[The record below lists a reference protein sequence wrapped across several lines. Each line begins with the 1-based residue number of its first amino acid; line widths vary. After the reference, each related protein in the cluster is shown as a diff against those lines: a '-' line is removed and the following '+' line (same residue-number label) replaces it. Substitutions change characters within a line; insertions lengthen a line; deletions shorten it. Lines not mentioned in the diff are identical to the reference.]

1 MSCNER
7 MRDRCYGII
16 SQRIRKQGH
25 NRETSN
31 DGTMWHRI
39 YKLKGYK
46 IMKINYNA
54 TAMMANNTLNK
65 TDNKLTAAME
75 RLSSGLKVNH
85 AKDNPAG
92 LAIANRMD
100 SQVRGIK
107 VGTNNTNDGI
117 SVVETADG
125 ALSEISVIIQRM
137 SELCVQAS
145 NDPKT
150 DGDREIIDKEIQQLK
165 QEIERIAR
173 DTEYNG
179 MPLLDGSFD
188 LKGYT
193 NNPNV
198 KVGYY
203 SDEVPQGDYK
213 IKLDGLVTIT
223 ENADGTKT
231 GTVNQG
237 LLETNL
243 TGFPTAGLQVKINE
257 DLDELTITA
266 DGDFEMH
273 IRADFTA
280 VTSGDVDIDITQI
293 GAMKIQIGA
302 NEGQEL
308 GIRIPKISLEDMGID
323 ELTSIRTYKE
333 DGSMDIDGPQEG
345 IESTKKALT
354 YINSVRSR
362 LGAYQNRL
370 EHNASNNDISEENMT
385 SSYSRIM
392 DVDMAEEMT
401 EYTTQQVLSQAG
413 ISMLAQANER
423 PSQILQLLQ

>member
-1 MSCNER
+1 
-7 MRDRCYGII
+7 
-16 SQRIRKQGH
+16 
-25 NRETSN
+25 
-31 DGTMWHRI
+31 
-39 YKLKGYK
+39 
-46 IMKINYNA
+46 MKINYNA
-54 TAMMANNTLNK
+54 TAMMANNTLNR

-100 SQVRGIK
+100 SQIRGIK

-125 ALSEISVIIQRM
+125 ALSEISIIIQRM

-193 NNPNV
+193 NNPDV
-198 KVGYY
+198 KIGYY

-213 IKLDGLVTIT
+213 IDLTGLVA
-223 ENADGTKT
+223 ADGTIDQDT
-231 GTVNQG
+231 LADHLTNFPTVG
-237 LLETNL
+237 LL
-243 TGFPTAGLQVKINE
+243 AKVNE
-257 DLDELTITA
+257 DMDELTITA

-273 IRADFTA
+273 IRADFTT
-280 VTSGDVDIDITQI
+280 VSGEVDIDITQM

-308 GIRIPKISLEDMGID
+308 GIRIPKISLVDMGID
-323 ELTSIRTYKE
+323 ELTSIRTYND

-370 EHNASNNDISEENMT
+370 EHNVASNDITDENMT
-385 SSYSRIM
+385 ASYSRIM

>member
-1 MSCNER
+1 
-7 MRDRCYGII
+7 
-16 SQRIRKQGH
+16 
-25 NRETSN
+25 
-31 DGTMWHRI
+31 
-39 YKLKGYK
+39 
-46 IMKINYNA
+46 MKINYNA
-54 TAMMANNTLNK
+54 TAMMANNTLNR

-92 LAIANRMD
+92 LAIASRMD
-100 SQVRGIK
+100 SQIRGIK

-125 ALSEISVIIQRM
+125 ALSEISAIIRRM

-193 NNPNV
+193 NKPNV

-213 IKLDGLVTIT
+213 INFTDFINST
-223 ENADGTKT
+223 DGTI
-231 GTVNQG
+231 
-237 LLETNL
+237 NL
-243 TGFPTAGLQVKINE
+243 DTLKNYPDNNFPTAGLQAKVNE
-257 DLDELTITA
+257 DMDELTITA

-273 IRADFTA
+273 IKADFKN
-280 VTSGDVDIDITQI
+280 VTGVVNIDITQI

-333 DGSMDIDGPQEG
+333 DGSLDVDGPQEG

-370 EHNASNNDISEENMT
+370 EHNVASNDITDENMT

>member
-1 MSCNER
+1 
-7 MRDRCYGII
+7 
-16 SQRIRKQGH
+16 
-25 NRETSN
+25 
-31 DGTMWHRI
+31 
-39 YKLKGYK
+39 
-46 IMKINYNA
+46 MKINYNA
-54 TAMMANNTLNK
+54 TAMMANNTLNR

-92 LAIANRMD
+92 LAIASRMD
-100 SQVRGIK
+100 SQVKGIK

-125 ALSEISVIIQRM
+125 ALSEISAIIQRM

-193 NNPNV
+193 NNPDV
-198 KVGYY
+198 KIGYY
-203 SDEVPQGDYK
+203 SDEVPQGDYE
-213 IKLDGLVTIT
+213 IDLTGLVTIT
-223 ENADGTKT
+223 EIDGKDV
-231 GTVNQG
+231 GTVNQSV
-237 LLETNL
+237 LETNL
-243 TGFPTAGLQVKINE
+243 TGFPSAGLMAKVNE

-273 IRADFTA
+273 IRADFKT
-280 VTSGDVDIDITQI
+280 VTGEVEIDITQI

-323 ELTSIRTYKE
+323 ELTSIRTYND
-333 DGSMDIDGPQEG
+333 DGSLDVDGPQEG

-370 EHNASNNDISEENMT
+370 EHNASSNDITEENMT
-385 SSYSRIM
+385 SAYSRIM

>member
-1 MSCNER
+1 
-7 MRDRCYGII
+7 
-16 SQRIRKQGH
+16 
-25 NRETSN
+25 
-31 DGTMWHRI
+31 
-39 YKLKGYK
+39 
-46 IMKINYNA
+46 MKINYNA
-54 TAMMANNTLNK
+54 IAMMANNTLNK

-100 SQVRGIK
+100 SQVRGIR

-125 ALSEISVIIQRM
+125 ALSEISEIIQRM

-150 DGDREIIDKEIQQLK
+150 DDDREIIDKEIQQLK

-203 SDEVPQGDYK
+203 SDEVPEGNYSIDFT
-213 IKLDGLVTIT
+213 GLIMAGGAVDTS
-223 ENADGTKT
+223 K
-231 GTVNQG
+231 
-237 LLETNL
+237 L
-243 TGFPTAGLQVKINE
+243 TGFPTSGLQARLNE
-257 DLDELTITA
+257 DMDELTITA
-266 DGDFEMH
+266 DGDFEMN
-273 IRADFTA
+273 IRANFMT
-280 VTSGDVDIDITQI
+280 VTGSVDIDITQI
-293 GAMKIQIGA
+293 GAMKVQIGA

-308 GIRIPKISLEDMGID
+308 GIRIPKISLEDMGIED
-323 ELTSIRTYKE
+323 LTANRIYGAGME
-333 DGSMDIDGPQEG
+333 MNGPQIG
-345 IESTKKALT
+345 IETTKNALT

-370 EHNASNNDISEENMT
+370 EHNVASNDITDENMT

-413 ISMLAQANER
+413 VSMLAQANER